1 MDLLKNLGMVLVFT
15 LIIFVSLKIY
25 DYMMTDGFY
34 DAGSITGYTCP
45 DGWEQN
51 ATDESNGTCTAPCFP
66 PGNDS
71 PQSFAYG
78 PNSGGFPLNRRA
90 GWDYCVDSGHS
101 NRTGDFSVKSATVG
115 GPPIVDTPAPAPAS
129 APASASFPEFDN
141 FKTYGVND
149 IVNAEGTL
157 YIMTEGI
164 GAAGYHPAGY
174 PQHWAV
180 YTPPAPGSAPA
191 PPPAPMAPPMPAAMP
206 EPAATFI
213 CPPGWS
219 QAASDSMNGSCTAP
233 CFPPGNDSPQS
244 FEYGPNAGGYPL
256 NQRSGSDYCTD
267 SYNGNQSA
275 AFSMKSATVGGPPI
289 IAPIV
294 APKAAPVDA
303 VTTSTYSGEPTTPVA
318 AAVAEV
324 PMTVST
330 PAPVAKSNMIT
341 PNAPRKPGVIMVK
354 PAAPVVRTY
363 KCPAGFKQVPIDDNS
378 GTCTAPCVPGNG
390 APSKF
395 SYGPK
400 AGGYPI
406 STRTGQS
413 YCTASKFTKLSGEY
427 SKKSPT
433 VGGQPGLAKEGYED
447 LDSIDQVRSSCPSLS
462 PRAAVAAAEVEAS
475 STEQITKIKDIASRA
490 AEVMADKMNR
500 DTIPGLNI
508 TCPSGDKPK
517 ISYIR
522 NSKFAKGPT
531 DVNTLKGVRGCRNE
545 LSCSE
550 PKQNQYIF
558 NPLTEY

>member
-1 MDLLKNLGMVLVFT
+1 M
-15 LIIFVSLKIY
+15 
-25 DYMMTDGFY
+25 
-34 DAGSITGYTCP
+34 
-45 DGWEQN
+45 
-51 ATDESNGTCTAPCFP
+51 
-66 PGNDS
+66 
-71 PQSFAYG
+71 
-78 PNSGGFPLNRRA
+78 
-90 GWDYCVDSGHS
+90 
-101 NRTGDFSVKSATVG
+101 KSATVG
-115 GPPIVDTPAPAPAS
+115 GPPIV
-129 APASASFPEFDN
+129 
-141 FKTYGVND
+141 
-149 IVNAEGTL
+149 
-157 YIMTEGI
+157 
-164 GAAGYHPAGY
+164 
-174 PQHWAV
+174 
-180 YTPPAPGSAPA
+180 
-191 PPPAPMAPPMPAAMP
+191 
-206 EPAATFI
+206 
-213 CPPGWS
+213 
-219 QAASDSMNGSCTAP
+219 
-233 CFPPGNDSPQS
+233 
-244 FEYGPNAGGYPL
+244 
-256 NQRSGSDYCTD
+256 
-267 SYNGNQSA
+267 
-275 AFSMKSATVGGPPI
+275 
-289 IAPIV
+289 APIV

-303 VTTSTYSGEPTTPVA
+303 VTTSTYSEEPKTPVA

-363 KCPAGFKQVPIDDNS
+363 KCPAGFKQVPIDDNNGS
-378 GTCTAPCVPGNG
+378 CIAPCVPGNG

-447 LDSIDQVRSSCPSLS
+447 LDSVDQVRSSCPSLS
-462 PRAAVAAAEVEAS
+462 PRAAAAAAEVEAS

-490 AEVMADKMNR
+490 AEVMADKINT

-531 DVNTLKGVRGCRNE
+531 DVNTLKGVKGCKND